1 MKFEKI
7 KPIIIV
13 ILILINLTPI
23 WIFKYFPTQD
33 GSTHIHT
40 AQAIKDYNNPEYTKF
55 REYYQ
60 INLSPFPNWSAQI
73 VLILFMYVFPSLI
86 AEKLLIT
93 VYAVLLPLSI
103 MYMIN
108 SVNKRKSYY
117 GIPQLMSLLFVHNFL
132 LYMGFY
138 NFMLSLPPCFFA
150 IGYWWRNREKIRIKQ
165 VLIMNILIF
174 STYFSH
180 IVSYGVL
187 VILIIMLSFIYLTI
201 ECVKQYKTARKIK
214 SIFPYIIKFA
224 VILASITPSAIL
236 LYMYLN
242 KSGVGHNYPSI
253 RELIKALFPIETL
266 YYISKTQ
273 KIIAYSVSILIILLI
288 LYTLI
293 RDKFRIKGN
302 ILEFNLTGKDYFLL
316 SSFTLLII
324 YLSAPSDM
332 AGGGFISNRLI
343 LYPPLL
349 LLPWIS
355 INYHKIMKRTIEGI
369 VILLC
374 LINISMLN
382 YYVWK
387 FNGVMQEFVS
397 GVELVGNDNAIIG
410 LIRDRMGWFMRV
422 EPFAGGTN
430 YYCIDRGNVNLVNY
444 QANLIYFGINFKP
457 NLNRPDIAT
466 LAYEP
471 NKLDFGNYVKDV
483 PYIVAWGLADNS
495 DTEKNVLNYY
505 KLITRTD
512 KLKVFESLMVGAK
525 HLPHER

>member
-1 MKFEKI
+1 MKSDKT
-7 KPIIIV
+7 KLIIV
-13 ILILINLTPI
+13 VLILINLTPI
-23 WIFKYFPTQD
+23 WFFKYFPTQD

-40 AQAIKDYNNPEYTKF
+40 AQAIKDYNKPEYIKF

-86 AEKLLIT
+86 AEKLLLT
-93 VYAVLLPLSI
+93 VYAVLLPLSVI
-103 MYMIN
+103 YMIN
-108 SVNKRKSYY
+108 GVNERKSYF

-138 NFMLSLPPCFFA
+138 NFVLSLPPCFYA
-150 IGYWWRNREKIRIKQ
+150 LGYWWRNRDKLKIKQ
-165 VLIMNILIF
+165 ALILNALLF

-180 IVSYGVL
+180 IVSYAVL
-187 VILIIMLSFIYLTI
+187 VVLMIMLSFIYLTI
-201 ECVKQYKTARKIK
+201 ECVKQYKTVRKLESIASYLIK
-214 SIFPYIIKFA
+214 IA
-224 VILASITPSAIL
+224 VVLASITPSAVLMYI
-236 LYMYLN
+236 YLN
-242 KSGVGHNYPSI
+242 KSGVSQNYPSI

-293 RDKFRIKGN
+293 HDKLRAKGN
-302 ILEFNLTGKDYFLL
+302 ILEFNLSGKDYFLF
-316 SSFTLLII
+316 SSFTMLII
-324 YLSAPSDM
+324 YLAAPSDM

-355 INYHKIMKRTIEGI
+355 ANYQKIVKQVIAGVII
-369 VILLC
+369 VLC
-374 LINISMLN
+374 LVNVSMLN

-397 GVELVGNDNAIIG
+397 GVDLVGNDNAIIG
-410 LIRDRMGWFMRV
+410 LMRNRMGWFLRV
-422 EPFAGGTN
+422 EPYAGGTN
-430 YYCIDRGNVNLVNY
+430 YYCIDRRNVNLVNY

-471 NKLDFGNYVKDV
+471 QKLDFGNYAKDV

-495 DTEKNVLNYY
+495 DIEKNVLSYY
-505 KLITRTD
+505 KLIMRTD
-512 KLKVFESLMVGAK
+512 NLKIYESYRKAS
-525 HLPHER
+525 